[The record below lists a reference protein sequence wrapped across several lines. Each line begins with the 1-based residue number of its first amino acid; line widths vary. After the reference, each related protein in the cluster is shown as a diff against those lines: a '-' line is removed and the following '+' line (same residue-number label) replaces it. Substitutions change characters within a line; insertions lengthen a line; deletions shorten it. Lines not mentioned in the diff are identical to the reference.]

1 MRKKLYIDKS
11 IQKPLVNTYLLL
23 FIAGYVVLGLI
34 FLLAFKISF
43 SSIDLGEYARHYA
56 DTVFMRAEIIYLL
69 FFVIYLPISYFIV
82 LKISNR
88 VAGPLTRIERALEE
102 GDIENIKALTIRD
115 KDLLHNFLEVVKN
128 FVNGLK

>member
-11 IQKPLVNTYLLL
+11 IQKPLVSTYLWL
-23 FIAGYVVLGLI
+23 FIAGYVVLGVI

-43 SSIDLGEYARHYA
+43 SSIDLGPFGRSKVNAI
-56 DTVFMRAEIIYLL
+56 FLRAVIMYLL

-102 GDIENIKALTIRD
+102 GNIENIKSLTIRN